1 MDKPRQ
7 IKFRGLSMA
16 GEGWV
21 YGYYRYVAFGS
32 YENHKIYDPA
42 SRIETDVIPE
52 TVGQWTGLTDKNG
65 TEIYDGDILK
75 IEDHVSGSFIVF
87 WDNYRVAWWGKNIK
101 DRDLHYHDDFFQL
114 LGCNFQRQSREI
126 IGNIHVNE
134 RLIKKQSASTPESPL
149 LDKKTEKEQ
158 QPAVFIKIA
167 NCYAVKKKGKG
178 NKE

>member
-75 IEDHVSGSFIVF
+75 IEDHVSGTFIVF
-87 WDNYRVAWWGKNIK
+87 WDNYRVAWWCKNIK
-101 DRDLHYHDDFFQL
+101 ERELEYNDDFFQL
-114 LGCNFQRQSREI
+114 LGVCFQGQNREI
-126 IGNIHVNE
+126 IGNIHTNIVALKLL
-134 RLIKKQSASTPESPL
+134 RSSTPNVEL
-149 LDKKTEKEQ
+149 TDGKIEFLKQAK
-158 QPAVFIKIA
+158 QPGEVTRPYDLSNKR
-167 NCYAVKKKGKG
+167 KGKP
-178 NKE
+178 K

>member
-16 GEGWV
+16 GDGWV
-21 YGYYRYVAFGS
+21 YGFYRYVAFGT
-32 YENHKIYDPA
+32 YENAKIYNTET
-42 SRIETDVIPE
+42 SVETDVVPE
-52 TVGQWTGLTDKNG
+52 TVGQWTGLLDKNG
-65 TEIYDGDILK
+65 AEIYEGDILK
-75 IEDHVSGSFIVF
+75 IEGHVTGSFIVH

-101 DRDLHYHDDFFQL
+101 DRDLEYHDDFFQL

-126 IGNIHVNE
+126 IGNIHLNE

-178 NKE
+178 NTK